1 MQSEVQLSYTS
12 LPYLPAVA
20 AVGFSTCLAA
30 EAAAL
35 VTLTLGAGWAAV
47 CNTARQINPRDSKFN
62 KELHSSNNWKFT
74 FCRNQKNA
82 PAIINCMGLPEW
94 TGLGVLVSSV
104 HSLAL
109 APRQCTQGSWLEVV
123 LLSSSIKVPVCLM
136 PCTKLRNAS
145 HCSLHSE
152 SRPSMFY
159 TWSFLEQ
166 HLCHGYLHSWKLK
179 QTIGVT
185 KWCPGLYTEDFQ
197 GTI

>member
-82 PAIINCMGLPEW
+82 PAIINRMGLPEW
-94 TGLGVLVSSV
+94 TGLGGFGQFSAQLGLGTPAMHSGILTGGGFTV
-104 HSLAL
+104 HIH
-109 APRQCTQGSWLEVV
+109 QGPS
-123 LLSSSIKVPVCLM
+123 CLM
-136 PCTKLRNAS
+136 PCTKLRECFPLLPALRVKALPVLQMKFFRAAS
-145 HCSLHSE
+145 L
-152 SRPSMFY
+152 PWLFAQ
-159 TWSFLEQ
+159 LEA
-166 HLCHGYLHSWKLK
+166 
-179 QTIGVT
+179 
-185 KWCPGLYTEDFQ
+185 
-197 GTI
+197 